1 MVFGSQNEK
10 IALTADVVG
19 ILGPPEF
26 ILIDPAIALVP
37 MEDFTA
43 ACDKRRLQILEASIG
58 VVHASSSFRGNRPTV
73 WFQIGRK
80 QVKR

>member
-19 ILGPPEF
+19 IFGPPEF

-37 MEDFTA
+37 MDDFKA

-58 VVHASSSFRGNRPTV
+58 VVHAGSNFRGNRPTV
-73 WFQIGRK
+73 WSRIGRK
-80 QVKR
+80 